1 MIIQELSSDAV
12 AKSLKKF
19 LDDVLQ
25 KRTEERYRALN
36 YYEGFISELEA
47 DISSYFA
54 SEALQQT
61 PVVAQNIT
69 GKLVNSRAIAYKKP
83 PQRSNGA
90 YHERVQGLDSAMV
103 QFERLTYLLGTMA
116 LLSTWDEEEEMVR
129 YNTLTEFYP
138 LFLPH
143 ESEPVAIIYPLFSQE
158 KQKVSEMVYVY
169 WSPDEH
175 YKITQKGQIVAIEG
189 NEQMINPYGIV
200 PITYAHRHPMTTDW
214 WREGASDIINMNR
227 TVNIMLTEMSL
238 SMRLQMLGQ
247 PVVMGIDDAS
257 RMKLGVDK
265 PLILPEGSNFNF
277 AAPGGDLQKYVEG
290 IRFLVDSVAYNNNLK
305 TKWALGRDGVTGEA
319 LKMLEIDLTEGVE
332 GDVEMIWRPVEQK
345 RFEIDRAILEVHGSR
360 LPDEFSVDFSEP
372 RFPASAREE
381 REQWEWE
388 WSNGLSSK
396 ADWFRHNNPDMN
408 EEQIAGLVG
417 AIPEEEPQEKPQEES
432 PFNFRGLAT

>member
-54 SEALQQT
+54 SESLQQT

-83 PQRSNGA
+83 PQRSNEA

-116 LLSTWDEEEEMVR
+116 LLSTWDEEEEMVT

-158 KQKVSEMVYVY
+158 KQKISEMVYVY

-189 NEQMINPYGIV
+189 NEQMINPYGVV

-332 GDVEMIWRPVEQK
+332 GDVEMIWRPAEQK
-345 RFEIDRAILEVHGSR
+345 RFEMDR
-360 LPDEFSVDFSEP
+360 
-372 RFPASAREE
+372 
-381 REQWEWE
+381 
-388 WSNGLSSK
+388 
-396 ADWFRHNNPDMN
+396 
-408 EEQIAGLVG
+408 
-417 AIPEEEPQEKPQEES
+417 
-432 PFNFRGLAT
+432 

>member
-1 MIIQELSSDAV
+1 
-12 AKSLKKF
+12 
-19 LDDVLQ
+19 
-25 KRTEERYRALN
+25 
-36 YYEGFISELEA
+36 
-47 DISSYFA
+47 
-54 SEALQQT
+54 
-61 PVVAQNIT
+61 
-69 GKLVNSRAIAYKKP
+69 
-83 PQRSNGA
+83 
-90 YHERVQGLDSAMV
+90 
-103 QFERLTYLLGTMA
+103 
-116 LLSTWDEEEEMVR
+116 
-129 YNTLTEFYP
+129 
-138 LFLPH
+138 
-143 ESEPVAIIYPLFSQE
+143 
-158 KQKVSEMVYVY
+158 MVYVY

-175 YKITQKGQIVAIEG
+175 YKITQKGQIIAIDG

-332 GDVEMIWRPVEQK
+332 GDVEMIWRPAEQK
-345 RFEIDRAILEVHGSR
+345 RFEIDKAILEAHGSR
-360 LPDEFSVDFSEP
+360 VSDDYSVDFSEP

-408 EEQIAGLVG
+408 EEQIAEMVS
-417 AIPEEEPQEKPQEES
+417 AIPEEEKPQEES